1 MSTATHM
8 MRALPKSPAFISAT
22 VLLARREIRNVLRA
36 PSAYIP
42 AIFMPLFFYF
52 VQSAALGRTFAQGGG
67 LANYEAFVLPL
78 SLMFAM
84 SNDSAGLNMVVDV
97 ERGYFDKMLLAPIS
111 RVAIVLGAMGAS
123 YARVVVQGLIVCG
136 VALAT
141 GMEFKTGIPGVFG
154 LVLLSSLWGIAYAG
168 FGIAVA
174 LKTGNLQATQSSLFF
189 VFPLMFTTTAFA
201 PMEALEGWLR
211 TAATYNPLTYLLQGM
226 RAFSLSGWNAGH
238 ILGALGAIGGVAL
251 LSLTLS
257 FRALAGRL
265 K

>member
-1 MSTATHM
+1 MSIAA
-8 MRALPKSPAFISAT
+8 RAMPRSPAFLSAT
-22 VLLARREIRNVLRA
+22 ALLAKREIRNVMRA

-42 AIFMPLFFYF
+42 ALFMPLFFYF
-52 VQSAALGRTFAQGGG
+52 VQSAALGSTFAPAG
-67 LANYEAFVLPL
+67 LVNYKAFVLPL

-111 RVAIVLGAMGAS
+111 RVSIVLGAMGAS
-123 YARVVVQGLIVCG
+123 YVRVVVQGLIVCG

-141 GMEFKTGIPGVFG
+141 GMDFATGTVGVLG
-154 LVLLSSLWGIAYAG
+154 LVLLASLWGIAYAG

-174 LKTGNLQATQSSLFF
+174 LKTGNSQATQSSLFF
-189 VFPLMFTTTAFA
+189 VFPLMFLSTAFA
-201 PMEALEGWLR
+201 PMESLDGWLR
-211 TAATYNPLTYLLQGM
+211 TVATYNPVTYLLQGM
-226 RAFSLSGWNAGH
+226 RVFSLTGWNTGH
-238 ILGALGAIGGVAL
+238 VLGALAAIGGIAT
-251 LSLTLS
+251 LSITLS

>member
-1 MSTATHM
+1 MSGTV
-8 MRALPKSPAFISAT
+8 RSPGFVASTI
-22 VLLARREIRNVLRA
+22 LLARREIRNVLRA

-52 VQSAALGRTFAQGGG
+52 VQSSALGSVFAPTG
-67 LANYEAFVLPL
+67 LGNYEAFVLPL

-111 RVAIVLGAMGAS
+111 RVSIVLGAMGAS
-123 YARVVVQGLIVCG
+123 YVRVVVQGLIVCA

-141 GMEFKTGIPGVFG
+141 GMTFATGLFGVLG

-174 LKTGNLQATQSSLFF
+174 LKTGNSQATQSSLFF
-189 VFPLMFTTTAFA
+189 VFPLMFLTTAFA
-201 PMEALEGWLR
+201 PMEALDGWLQ
-211 TAATYNPLTYLLQGM
+211 TAARYNPLTYLLAGM
-226 RAFSLSGWNAGH
+226 RAFSLTGFDWTD
-238 ILGALGAIGGVAL
+238 ILGALAAISGVAA

>member
-1 MSTATHM
+1 MSMAIETH
-8 MRALPKSPAFISAT
+8 SPSFASST
-22 VLLARREIRNVLRA
+22 LLLARREIRNVLRA

-42 AIFMPLFFYF
+42 ALFMPLFFYY
-52 VQSAALGRTFAQGGG
+52 VQSSALGGVFESGG
-67 LANYEAFVLPL
+67 LSNYEAFVLPL

-111 RVAIVLGAMGAS
+111 RVSIVLGAMGAS
-123 YARVVVQGLIVCG
+123 YVRVVVQGLIVCG

-141 GMEFKTGIPGVFG
+141 GLEFKTGVAGVFG

-174 LKTGNLQATQSSLFF
+174 LKTGNAQATQSSLFF
-189 VFPLMFTTTAFA
+189 VFPLMFLTTAFA
-201 PMEALEGWLR
+201 PMEALDGWLR
-211 TAATYNPLTYLLQGM
+211 TAATFNPLTYLLAGM
-226 RAFSLSGWNAGH
+226 RAFSLTGWDAGD
-238 ILGALGAIGGVAL
+238 ILGALAAIGGVAV

>member
-1 MSTATHM
+1 MSMAVVD
-8 MRALPKSPAFISAT
+8 RAPNFVASTL
-22 VLLARREIRNVLRA
+22 LLARREIRNVLRA

-42 AIFMPLFFYF
+42 ALVMPLFFYF
-52 VQSAALGRTFAQGGG
+52 VQSAALGGVFSPTG
-67 LANYEAFVLPL
+67 LDNYEAFVLPL

-111 RVAIVLGAMGAS
+111 RVSIVLGAMGAS
-123 YARVVVQGLIVCG
+123 YVRVVVQGLIVCG

-141 GMEFKTGIPGVFG
+141 GLTFATGIPGVFG

-174 LKTGNLQATQSSLFF
+174 LKTGNSQATQSSLFF
-189 VFPLMFTTTAFA
+189 VFPLMFLTTAFA
-201 PMEALEGWLR
+201 PFEALDGWLQ
-211 TAATYNPLTYLLQGM
+211 TAARYNPLTYLLQGM
-226 RAFSLSGWNAGH
+226 RAFSLTGWDAGH
-238 ILGALGAIGGVAL
+238 ILGALAAIGGVAA